1 MLRVLVVAL
10 VAFFSVAAAEAQTPA
25 LPIRFSHHALE
36 RLSERH
42 IRAAW
47 VKGVLQSPEWVE
59 PDPSSATV
67 HRAYGHVAEEHDQI
81 LRVVYA
87 DLPKGSLVITEFFDH
102 EAAKRA
108 H

>member
-1 MLRVLVVAL
+1 MLRGPVVAL
-10 VAFFSVAAAEAQTPA
+10 IALFTLSAAAHAPA
-25 LPIRFSHHALE
+25 PPIQFSHHALE

-47 VKGVLQSPEWVE
+47 VKQVLRSPDWIE

-67 HRAYGHVAEEHDQI
+67 HRAYGSIAEEHGEI

-87 DLPKGSLVITEFFDH
+87 DLPKGTLVITEFFDR
-102 EAAKRA
+102 EAARRR